1 MIWEKIIGQSEA
13 IDVLHRSAAS
23 GRLAHALLFVGPPGV
38 GKGLAARTLAT
49 ALLCERV
56 PESELDACG
65 ECPSCRMM
73 QAGTHP
79 DFLSVACPEGKSEL
93 PIELLVGSREN
104 RGGEGLCH
112 DLSLRPMAG
121 RRRVALI
128 DDADR
133 MSNESANALLKTLE
147 EPPPYAVIVL
157 IAADSSKIL
166 PTIRS
171 RCQTV
176 RFGPLD
182 PSQVARLVTELEWAE
197 DPHEAQAAGA
207 LSGGSLAVAQQLLN
221 PELRTLRAALFA
233 GLSQPAFQPF
243 TIAQTVLGAL
253 DGIGG
258 DTQRQRVNAQWVVR
272 FLVDFFQD
280 ALRQW
285 CAGSFAGAKPPD
297 RPTPGVPHVAEAADF
312 VRRLPS
318 GEPETAELIGR
329 AIDRCV
335 EAEEQLAGN
344 VAIPLCLEA
353 LFSDLAT
360 MLNAASATGSASG
373 RG

>member
-182 PSQVARLVTELEWAE
+182 PSQVARLVTELEWAGRS
-197 DPHEAQAAGA
+197 PRSPSGRRVIRRQPGSGAAAFESGA
-207 LSGGSLAVAQQLLN
+207 AHAPGGPV
-221 PELRTLRAALFA
+221 RR
-233 GLSQPAFQPF
+233 SQPARVS
-243 TIAQTVLGAL
+243 TVYHCS
-253 DGIGG
+253 DRPWCIGRHRG
-258 DTQRQRVNAQWVVR
+258 RYPAATGQRAMGRPLSCR
-272 FLVDFFQD
+272 FL
-280 ALRQW
+280 
-285 CAGSFAGAKPPD
+285 P
-297 RPTPGVPHVAEAADF
+297 
-312 VRRLPS
+312 RR
-318 GEPETAELIGR
+318 A
-329 AIDRCV
+329 C
-335 EAEEQLAGN
+335 
-344 VAIPLCLEA
+344 
-353 LFSDLAT
+353 
-360 MLNAASATGSASG
+360 ASG
-373 RG
+373 VRVRSLGRSLPTVPPPAYRTSLRRRTSSEGCRPESPRWPS

>member
-1 MIWEKIIGQSEA
+1 MWEKILGQSAA
-13 IDVLHRSAAS
+13 IDILRRSAAS

-38 GKGLAARTLAT
+38 GKQLAARTLAM
-49 ALLCERV
+49 ALLCERF
-56 PESELDACG
+56 PESELEACG
-65 ECPSCRMM
+65 ECRSCRMM
-73 QAGTHP
+73 LAGTHP
-79 DFLSVACPEGKSEL
+79 DFLSVECPEGKSEL

-104 RGGEGLCH
+104 RGSEGLCH

-121 RRRVALI
+121 RRRVAVI

-147 EPPPYAVIVL
+147 EPPSYAVIVL

-176 RFGPLD
+176 RFGPLE
-182 PSQVARLVTELEWAE
+182 PSHIAQLVTELGWAE
-197 DPHEAQAAGA
+197 DSSQAETAA
-207 LSGGSLAVAQQLLN
+207 AMAGGSLAVAQQLLN
-221 PELRTLRAALFA
+221 PELRTLRAALFD
-233 GLSQPAFQPF
+233 GLSQPALQPF

-253 DGIGG
+253 DTLGG

-272 FLVDFFQD
+272 FLIDFFQD

-285 CAGSFAGAKPPD
+285 CNA
-297 RPTPGVPHVAEAADF
+297 V
-312 VRRLPS
+312 
-318 GEPETAELIGR
+318 GEPEAAELIGR

-360 MLNAASATGSASG
+360 TLRERAES
-373 RG
+373 RD

>member
-1 MIWEKIIGQSEA
+1 MIWERIFGQAEA
-13 IDVLHRSAAS
+13 IDILHRSAAS
-23 GRLAHALLFVGPPGV
+23 NSLAHALLFVGPPGV
-38 GKGLAARTLAT
+38 GKALSARTLAT

-56 PESELDACG
+56 SESELDACG

-79 DFLSVACPEGKSEL
+79 DFLTVACPDGKSEL

-104 RGGEGLCH
+104 RGGEGFCH
-112 DLSLRPMAG
+112 DLALRPMAG
-121 RRRVALI
+121 RRRVAVI

-133 MSNESANALLKTLE
+133 MSNESSNALLKTLE
-147 EPPPYAVIVL
+147 EPPSYAVIVL

-182 PSQVARLVTELEWAE
+182 PSHIARLVTELEWAE
-197 DPHEAQAAGA
+197 DPQEAQAAAA

-221 PELRTLRAALFA
+221 PELRTLREALFA
-233 GLSQPAFQPF
+233 GLRQPAFQPS
-243 TIAQTVLGAL
+243 TIAQTVLAAL

-258 DTQRQRVNAQWVVR
+258 DTQRQRVNAQWVIR

-280 ALRQW
+280 ALRQR
-285 CAGSFAGAKPPD
+285 CAASLPVAERLAG
-297 RPTPGVPHVAEAADF
+297 GMPHVAEAAEF

-318 GEPETAELIGR
+318 EEPETAELIGR
-329 AIDRCV
+329 AIDRTV

-344 VAIPLCLEA
+344 VAIPLCVEA

-360 MLNAASATGSASG
+360 MLNAVSATGSASG

>member
-1 MIWEKIIGQSEA
+1 MIWERIAGQAAA

-38 GKGLAARTLAT
+38 GKGLAARLLAT
-49 ALLCERV
+49 ALLCQQV

-65 ECPSCRMM
+65 QCASCRMM
-73 QAGTHP
+73 QSGGHP

-112 DLSLRPMAG
+112 DLSLRPMVG
-121 RRRVALI
+121 RRRVAVI

-147 EPPPYAVIVL
+147 EPPPYAVMVL

-176 RFGPLD
+176 RFMPLD
-182 PSQVARLVTELEWAE
+182 ASHVARLATELDWTE
-197 DPHEAQAAGA
+197 DPQEAQAVGA
-207 LSGGSLAVAQQLLN
+207 LSGGSLTVAQQLLN
-221 PELRTLRAALFA
+221 PELRTLREALFA
-233 GLSQPAFQPF
+233 ALHHPTIPSF
-243 TIAQTVLGAL
+243 TVAQSVVGAL

-258 DTQRQRVNAQWVVR
+258 DTQRQRVNAQTVVR

-280 ALRQW
+280 ALREW
-285 CAGSFAGAKPPD
+285 CVHSPAAVPSSLGATPSLP
-297 RPTPGVPHVAEAADF
+297 RPQETVEF
-312 VRRLPS
+312 IRRFPV
-318 GEPETAELIGR
+318 GEPETAEFVGR
-329 AIDRCV
+329 AIDRCIQ
-335 EAEEQLAGN
+335 AEEQLAGN

-360 MLNAASATGSASG
+360 LIDAANATGSTSG

>member
-1 MIWEKIIGQSEA
+1 MIWEKIFGQAEA

-23 GRLAHALLFVGPPGV
+23 KRLAHAQLFVGPPGV

-56 PESELDACG
+56 PESELEACG
-65 ECPSCRMM
+65 ECSSCRMM

-104 RGGEGLCH
+104 RGGEGFCH
-112 DLSLRPMAG
+112 DLALRPMAG
-121 RRRVALI
+121 RRRVAVI
-128 DDADR
+128 EDADR

-147 EPPPYAVIVL
+147 EPPSYAVIVL

-171 RCQTV
+171 RCQTM

-182 PSQVARLVTELEWAE
+182 PSHVARLVTELEWAE
-197 DPHEAQAAGA
+197 DPREAEAAAA
-207 LSGGSLAVAQQLLN
+207 LSGGSLTVAQQLLN
-221 PELRTLRAALFA
+221 PELRTLREALFA
-233 GLSQPAFQPF
+233 GFRQPAFQPS
-243 TIAQTVLGAL
+243 TIAQTVLAAL

-285 CAGSFAGAKPPD
+285 CAGSSPVAGRPD
-297 RPTPGVPHVAEAADF
+297 RAARGVPHVAEAEEF
-312 VRRLPS
+312 VRRLPAE
-318 GEPETAELIGR
+318 EPETAELIGR
-329 AIDRCV
+329 AIDRSV

-344 VAIPLCLEA
+344 VAIPLCVEA

-360 MLNAASATGSASG
+360 ILNGVSATGSASG